1 MTERDL
7 LTKLKNLKSVS
18 ASASWKKSNRDIL
31 FSQISGGSKEPERAN
46 WFEVFENFLP
56 QKMVFVFSKPVAV
69 FAVIALIVFGGSAAS
84 IAASARSK
92 PGDSLYI
99 AKIISEKTKLA
110 LTFDSKAKAQL
121 NLEFAGNRA
130 TEATQVLSE
139 SGTDQEKN
147 AQLDELSTNFK
158 KELTAVKS
166 RLAKINPNSTSNNN
180 DNNNNGNAGSTGDE
194 KVQVFGSALEK
205 TDQGVEVSDN
215 QENSNKDNINQAA
228 TTTKTSG
235 AAVFS
240 TADSALADAEKL
252 FDQKDYQGSLTK
264 LKELSVIIDQGAPA
278 GASAP
283 VASSTAATTT
293 SASTAT
299 ATPEV
304 KQGSATSTK

>member
-18 ASASWKKSNRDIL
+18 APVAWKKANRDIL
-31 FSQISGGSKEPERAN
+31 FSQIAGGKEPEQAS

-56 QKMVFVFSKPVAV
+56 EKMVFVFSKPVAV
-69 FAVIALIVFGGSAAS
+69 FAVIALIIFGGGAVS

-99 AKIISEKTKLA
+99 AKIISEKTKQA
-110 LTFDSKAKAQL
+110 LTFDSRAKARL

-139 SGTDQEKN
+139 AGTAEDKS

-166 RLAKINPNSTSNNN
+166 RLAKINPNSTSKNN
-180 DNNNNGNAGSTGDE
+180 DNGNPDNAGTAGDE

-205 TDQGVEVSDN
+205 TDQGLEVSDN
-215 QENSNKDNINQAA
+215 TQNINKTDSNNQAA
-228 TTTKTSG
+228 TTTNPSG

-240 TADSALADAEKL
+240 PTDSVLADAEKL
-252 FDQKDYQGSLTK
+252 FDQKDYQGSMDK
-264 LKELSVIIDQGAPA
+264 LKELSVIIDQGESTIVTTPI
-278 GASAP
+278 ASTT
-283 VASSTAATTT
+283 VATTT
-293 SASTAT
+293 
-299 ATPEV
+299 PVV
-304 KQGSATSTK
+304 KEGSATSTK